1 MELFAEEA
9 SDLADALEDGLAGL
23 EQDPA
28 RSSWLLEM
36 RRALRGLALAA
47 RQARIDDW
55 IQLSEAFEAFLG
67 AAAETGVSPDV
78 LALTR
83 EATAIVSG
91 AVDTLRHNQLPLVPP
106 GLVERLRCGP
116 PAAGQGARKPSNEP
130 AQPSG
135 AAPTAAALHDTPAI
149 GSASHASTIPQALAE
164 QLFERVDGAGVR
176 HFQLEE
182 QVAVLREQVGR
193 LEGVLALL
201 RHPTR
206 GQPAPILTPPVAAV
220 LADLTGCADRLHE
233 VSLAISSHLRG
244 QGHQLGELP
253 RLLAAAFDGQAKPS
267 FVDLLLV
274 EVGEAV
280 YALPTAAVESVRRVA
295 ADLVPVSGGAIEM
308 RGRAYAFQ
316 RLADLLGASSGDAP
330 AADRARSIVLARAG
344 GAVQAYGVDRVLGQR
359 TLLVR
364 PAEGAADL
372 PKWVSGLVALG
383 ADRTA
388 RVVGLEALAGD

>member
-1 MELFAEEA
+1 
-9 SDLADALEDGLAGL
+9 
-23 EQDPA
+23 
-28 RSSWLLEM
+28 M

-47 RQARIDDW
+47 RQARIEDW
-55 IQLSEAFEAFLG
+55 TQLSETFEAFLG

-83 EATAIVSG
+83 EATAVVSG
-91 AVDTLRHNQLPLVPP
+91 AVDTLRHNRLPLVPP
-106 GLVERLRCGP
+106 GLVERLRGGP
-116 PAAGQGARKPSNEP
+116 LAAGQRTRKPSSESARP
-130 AQPSG
+130 RA
-135 AAPTAAALHDTPAI
+135 AAPTAASGPA
-149 GSASHASTIPQALAE
+149 GRASSIPSELAE
-164 QLFERVDGAGVR
+164 QLFERVDGAGVH

-206 GQPAPILTPPVAAV
+206 GQPAPILPPPVAAA

-233 VSLAISSHLRG
+233 ASLAISSHLRG
-244 QGHQLGELP
+244 QGHQLNELP
-253 RLLAAAFDGQAKPS
+253 RLLAAVFDREAMPT
-267 FVDLLLV
+267 FADLLLV
-274 EVGEAV
+274 EVADAV
-280 YALPTAAVESVRRVA
+280 YAMPTAVVESVRRVA
-295 ADLVPVSGGAIEM
+295 ADLIPTTGGAMEL

-316 RLADLLGASSGDAP
+316 QLADLLGVH
-330 AADRARSIVLARAG
+330 AAGETGPDRPRSIVLGRAG

-364 PAEGAADL
+364 PAEVGADL
-372 PKWVSGLVALG
+372 PPWASGLVALG

-388 RVVGLEALAGD
+388 PVVDLEALASA